1 MTCEKGETMAQVA
14 ESSPRELRV
23 LLMHHQQLLEL
34 YQAEHHRLTTVL
46 AEWAREE
53 SLAHIA
59 QLSRMIDE
67 VKNEVMQLLQTPIRP
82 DAKGLC
88 RKTFRE

>member
-1 MTCEKGETMAQVA
+1 MAQAA

-34 YQAEHHRLTTVL
+34 YQAEHHRLATAFT
-46 AEWAREE
+46 EWAREE

-59 QLSRMIDE
+59 QLSHMIDE
-67 VKNEVMQLLQTPIRP
+67 VKNEVVQFLQTPIQP
-82 DAKGLC
+82 GAKGLC